1 MDYTV
6 TNERVDARGFSLQEI
21 HFADFVIEQLRSPHV
36 GENGEFLPSRVQKS
50 GQEIWSFKTHPKP
63 PGFSGFA
70 LLREVGDE
78 LVLVLA
84 TKRALYEVIPVRDLP
99 NRKNIGGEVVGGRN
113 LADIL
118 ALKEMIANDE
128 DISPVWTKR
137 ELALWEAFK
146 KRLSEQRQTAR
157 EEETRRKQADQAKR
171 LTERKERL
179 AKILSRRRLFV
190 YTEGGQRRH
199 GYPVVGDEWQCLPK
213 DTFCVAVTS
222 YDQATE
228 EVGDVLESFVIRLE
242 GSNKVRRSVASVTK
256 EKPQPTRQ
264 APVLRLDFKI
274 VPINGDEREVF
285 LVDDMAAVR
294 SLAKA
299 GLTDDTFAMCPKAG
313 DEGRYAVF
321 ALTKGKAVPVTEV
334 KRK

>member
-1 MDYTV
+1 MAYDIVDLPDDQRAFSFQNVLFEEFTV
-6 TNERVDARGFSLQEI
+6 KQI
-21 HFADFVIEQLRSPHV
+21 RSPRARD
-36 GENGEFLPSRVQKS
+36 GEFIPFSVMQGDREV
-50 GQEIWSFKTHPKP
+50 WSFMTHPKP
-63 PGFSGFA
+63 PGFSGLV

-78 LVLVLA
+78 LVLMLA
-84 TKRALYEVIPVRDLP
+84 NKRELYEVIPVRDLP
-99 NRKNIGGEVVGGRN
+99 NRKTIGGEAIGGRN
-113 LADIL
+113 LADLL
-118 ALKEMIANDE
+118 AIKEMVANNE
-128 DISPVWTKR
+128 DLRPVWTKR

-146 KRLSEQRQTAR
+146 NRLSEQRQSAR
-157 EEETRRKQADQAKR
+157 AEETRRKQADQAKR
-171 LTERKERL
+171 LTERKERQ
-179 AKILSRRRLFV
+179 AEILSRRHLFV
-190 YTEGGQRRH
+190 YTKDGQRRH

-222 YDQATE
+222 YDQETQ

-242 GSNKVRRSVASVTK
+242 GSSKVPRSVAPVTK